1 MKLFSQVTFSH
12 SLLYYINFS
21 LSCSGFSGD
30 NVGGGYYIFFTLLLE
45 NTMHSFTLYTVTGS
59 RILLSSHTVF
69 CPMAIKEQE
78 HCLLLLQLA
87 CLHCPRF
94 PKIESFFFFS
104 LSPTTL
110 FTQVATVHELHKI
123 HVRGYFA
130 VQLSGEV
137 THTPSS

>member
-78 HCLLLLQLA
+78 HCLLLLQLS

-94 PKIESFFFFS
+94 TKIESFFFFFPLVPLPCS
-104 LSPTTL
+104 HRLQQSTNYIKSTCAAIL
-110 FTQVATVHELHKI
+110 QFNFLGK
-123 HVRGYFA
+123 
-130 VQLSGEV
+130 
-137 THTPSS
+137 